1 MKCGKKVI
9 LYDFNAIII
18 VMKKVENR
26 IKDGQEKLRTY
37 NLSNSEIFIDFG
49 FIIY

>member
-9 LYDFNAIII
+9 LYDFNAINCYE
-18 VMKKVENR
+18 KVENR